1 MKFKPEM
8 MMMMMMMRRWE
19 VNWTAVR
26 CHDDCRDCS
35 PQLQQRTQVNEFYT
49 GESVTPISLSPAN
62 TWVLHRWGCNTISL
76 LPEFFEWMDESMIR
90 VIKKQLKASLVLH
103 TRQLKNITKITKTK
117 CWAVGSPWRQSSW
130 SPVGSPVGTR
140 GSMVEKIS
148 RTGVPLR

>member
-49 GESVTPISLSPAN
+49 GESVVELS
-62 TWVLHRWGCNTISL
+62 
-76 LPEFFEWMDESMIR
+76 
-90 VIKKQLKASLVLH
+90 
-103 TRQLKNITKITKTK
+103 
-117 CWAVGSPWRQSSW
+117 
-130 SPVGSPVGTR
+130 
-140 GSMVEKIS
+140 
-148 RTGVPLR
+148 